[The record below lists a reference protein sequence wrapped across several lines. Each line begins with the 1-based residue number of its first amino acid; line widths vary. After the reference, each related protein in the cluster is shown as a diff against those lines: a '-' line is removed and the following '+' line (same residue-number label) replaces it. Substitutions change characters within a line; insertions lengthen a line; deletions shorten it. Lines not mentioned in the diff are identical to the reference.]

1 MKKTILVVEDNADNL
16 DLIEVF
22 LEDVYELIFA
32 TDGKMGFEKVLSDKP
47 DLVLLDISLPI
58 MDGSEVIKLIRQN
71 DEISNIPV
79 IALTAHAMMGDKELF
94 LKQGFS
100 DYLSK
105 PIEDEDILI
114 DLIELNFKKVT
125 NG

>member
-1 MKKTILVVEDNADNL
+1 MKNKILVVEDNADNM

-22 LEDVYELIFA
+22 LEDVFELIFA
-32 TDGKMGFEKVLSDKP
+32 SDGQSGLEKTISENP

-58 MDGSEVIKLIRQN
+58 MDGTEVIKQIRAHS
-71 DEISNIPV
+71 DETISNMPV
-79 IALTAHAMMGDKELF
+79 VALTAHAMMGDREQF
-94 LKQGFS
+94 LRQGFT

-114 DLIELNFKKVT
+114 ELIHSHLK
-125 NG
+125 

>member
-1 MKKTILVVEDNADNL
+1 MKKRVLVVEDNIDNM

-22 LEDVYELIFA
+22 LEDVYSLIFA
-32 TDGKMGFEKVLSDKP
+32 NDGKIGLEKTIEEKP

-58 MDGSEVIKLIRQN
+58 MDGTEVIKKIRE
-71 DEISNIPV
+71 DETISNIPV
-79 IALTAHAMMGDKELF
+79 IALTAHAMMGDRESF
-94 LKQGFS
+94 LKQGFT

-114 DLIELNFKKVT
+114 DLIESHLNKAE
-125 NG
+125 